1 MKAPRQ
7 TLAKQQGVLLI
18 EVLISILIFSF
29 AILGLVGMQAK
40 ALGFSG
46 NAEDRNRAALLA
58 SDMVGVMWANQTV
71 NATALSAQVAAW
83 RTRVQAALP
92 PYNSTVTA
100 TVGEA
105 DTNGVVAIT
114 ISWTPADS
122 STAHTY
128 TTKIAM

>member
-1 MKAPRQ
+1 MKTPGQ
-7 TLAKQQGVLLI
+7 TPAKQQGILLL

-29 AILGLVGMQAK
+29 AILGLVGMQAR

-58 SDMVGVMWANQTV
+58 SDIVGVMWANQTV
-71 NATALSAQVAAW
+71 DAATLSSQIAAW
-83 RTRVQAALP
+83 QTRVQAALP

-100 TVGEA
+100 TVGNA
-105 DTNGVVAIT
+105 DVDGVVAIT
-114 ISWTPADS
+114 ISWTPVDS

-128 TTKIAM
+128 TTKMAM

>member
-1 MKAPRQ
+1 MKTPRQ
-7 TLAKQQGVLLI
+7 TPAKQQGVLLI

-29 AILGLVGMQAK
+29 AILGLVGMQTK

-46 NAEDRNRAALLA
+46 DAEDRNRAALLA

-71 NATALSAQVAAW
+71 DATTLSSQITAW

-92 PYNSTVTA
+92 PYDSTVTA
-100 TVGEA
+100 TVGTA
-105 DTNGVVAIT
+105 DTNGVVTIT
-114 ISWTPADS
+114 ISWTPVDS

-128 TTKIAM
+128 TTQIAM